1 MTAFNYMGAAED
13 GRQFKFSN
21 DAGATFTAYVSDSLQ
36 PMLQSMPPG
45 TRLEAEIQQ
54 KTSKTGNTYTQVKS
68 INGQRGQ
75 FGGGAGGGGS
85 KPTGYN
91 DKRFCEAI
99 CAAAVANGQIK
110 SPADLAKWAQAAYS
124 AISTVQSGAIKG
136 QIAESQAPA
145 TPMPSKSE
153 GQLDDPLPF

>member
-21 DAGATFTAYVSDSLQ
+21 DAGAVFSAYVSDSLQ

-54 KTSKTGNTYTQVKS
+54 KTSKNGNTYTQVKS

-75 FGGGAGGGGS
+75 RQDGAGGGGS

-99 CAAAVANGQIK
+99 CAAAVASGQVK
-110 SPADLAKWAQAAYS
+110 APADLAKWAQAAYS

-136 QIAESQAPA
+136 QIAEGKAPA
-145 TPMPSKSE
+145 TPMPSQDAE
-153 GQLDDPLPF
+153 PLNDPMPF